1 MTEIWLLLTI
11 GLFSGI
17 FGGLLGIGGSIILLP
32 ALSILFSHRHS
43 PEHQHI
49 YQAAAMV
56 MNFFVALPSAVSHQQ
71 QKTLLW
77 PILKWLIP
85 AGVISIGLGVMSSN
99 LPVFQGNGATYL
111 KQLLGLFLFYV
122 LGYNLYRLYTQTR
135 LADVTPEMAKAISP
149 WKTVF
154 WVGFPM
160 GYSGGL
166 LGIGGGALCVP
177 LQQVLLKIPLH
188 RAIANSS
195 ATILWTSLIGAIY
208 KTATIPATIGGP
220 AAALKLALFVV
231 PTSFIGGYLGARL
244 IYVLPRNYV
253 RVVFCLLMLYA
264 GLRLIF
270 F

>member
-1 MTEIWLLLTI
+1 MMDIILLLII
-11 GLFSGI
+11 GLFSGLL
-17 FGGLLGIGGSIILLP
+17 GGLLGIGGSIILLP
-32 ALSILFSHRHS
+32 ALSILFAHRHT
-43 PEHQHI
+43 PEHQHL

-56 MNFFVALPSAVSHQQ
+56 MNFFVALPSAISHQQ

-77 PILKWLIP
+77 PLLKWLIP
-85 AGVISIGLGVMSSN
+85 TGLIGIGLGVMSSN
-99 LPVFQGNGATYL
+99 LPIFQGNGAVYL
-111 KQLLGLFLFYV
+111 KQLLGIFLFYV
-122 LGYNLYRLYTQTR
+122 LGYNLYRLFKQSR
-135 LADVTPEMAKAISP
+135 LPDITPEMARNISP

-154 WVGFPM
+154 WVGLPM

-208 KTATIPATIGGP
+208 KTATLPAEIGGP
-220 AAALKLALFVV
+220 LAGLALAAFVV
-231 PTSFIGGYLGARL
+231 PTSFIGGYIGARL
-244 IYVLPRNYV
+244 IYVLPRNIV
-253 RVVFCLLMLYA
+253 RIVFCGLMFYA
-264 GLRLIF
+264 GLRLVF